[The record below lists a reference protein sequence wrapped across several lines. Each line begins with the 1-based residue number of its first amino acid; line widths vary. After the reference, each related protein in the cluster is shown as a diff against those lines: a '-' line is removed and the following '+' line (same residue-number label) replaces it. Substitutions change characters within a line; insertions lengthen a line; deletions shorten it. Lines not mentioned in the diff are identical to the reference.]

1 MTHLIEP
8 STKPP
13 KSASES
19 PSEPPIEATP
29 NPSLALPEVSHPL
42 RGSHRWLWLLLIT
55 AAVIGIGAG
64 LWYFFFRTKAAP
76 MIQFSGRIEGYETDI
91 STKAPGRI
99 EAITV
104 REGAAVKKGQI
115 LVRLSDEEVQSE
127 LRAATG
133 QVEAA
138 KQKEASAR
146 LQIAVLK
153 SQLTNARL
161 GLQQS
166 EGDTLGKVSEAE
178 ALVKTAQA
186 FLKQEQARV
195 QEAEALLQQARVDRD
210 RYGQLFAAGA
220 ETGQRYDLAKNA
232 FTAAQASVQSRK
244 AAVEG
249 SRQAITIAQ
258 GKLTQA
264 RTTGLN
270 PSRQQ
275 TNLSQIDV
283 QIEQAQRKIAE
294 AQADVKTAVANQ
306 KLFQARLKNLTVY
319 SPMNGIVTVRSVE
332 PGTVILPTRSLLRI
346 VDLNQVYMRGFI
358 PEGEIGKIRVGQAA
372 KVYLD
377 SDLKHQN
384 PLKAKIAS
392 VDAKA
397 SFTPENVYFQNDR
410 VEQVVGVKL
419 AIEKPDRFAKPGMPA
434 DAEIALP

>member
-1 MTHLIEP
+1 
-8 STKPP
+8 
-13 KSASES
+13 
-19 PSEPPIEATP
+19 
-29 NPSLALPEVSHPL
+29 
-42 RGSHRWLWLLLIT
+42 
-55 AAVIGIGAG
+55 
-64 LWYFFFRTKAAP
+64 
-76 MIQFSGRIEGYETDI
+76 
-91 STKAPGRI
+91 
-99 EAITV
+99 
-104 REGAAVKKGQI
+104 
-115 LVRLSDEEVQSE
+115 
-127 LRAATG
+127 
-133 QVEAA
+133 
-138 KQKEASAR
+138 
-146 LQIAVLK
+146 
-153 SQLTNARL
+153 
-161 GLQQS
+161 LQQS

-195 QEAEALLQQARVDRD
+195 NEAEALLAQAKVDRD

-275 TNLSQIDV
+275 ANLSQIDV

-306 KLFQARLKNLTVY
+306 KLFQARLKNLTVN

-377 SDLKHQN
+377 SDPKHQS
-384 PLKAKIAS
+384 PLKARIAS

-419 AIEKPDRFAKPGMPA
+419 AIEKADRFAKPGMPA

>member
-1 MTHLIEP
+1 MIFMTHLTEP
-8 STKPP
+8 FTKPP
-13 KSASES
+13 ES
-19 PSEPPIEATP
+19 PPEPPIEGTP
-29 NPSLALPEVSHPL
+29 NPSLTLPEASHPL
-42 RGSHRWLWLLLIT
+42 RSSQRWLWLLLIT
-55 AAVIGIGAG
+55 AAVIGVGTG
-64 LWYFFFRTKAAP
+64 LWYIFFRTKPAP

-133 QVEAA
+133 QAEAA

-166 EGDTLGKVSEAE
+166 QGETLGKVSEAE

-195 QEAEALLQQARVDRD
+195 NEAEALLAQARVDRD
-210 RYGQLFAAGA
+210 RYGQLFAAVA

-264 RTTGLN
+264 RTTRLN
-270 PSRQQ
+270 PGRQQ

-377 SDLKHQN
+377 SDLKHQS
-384 PLKAKIAS
+384 PLKARIIS